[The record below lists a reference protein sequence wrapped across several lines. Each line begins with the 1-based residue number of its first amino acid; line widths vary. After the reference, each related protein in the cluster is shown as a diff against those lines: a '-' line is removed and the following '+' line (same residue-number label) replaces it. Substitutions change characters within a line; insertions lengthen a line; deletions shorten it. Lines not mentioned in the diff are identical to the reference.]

1 MNSRQLK
8 EQSVLSDLTAA
19 YVCSLF
25 MLIAVS
31 ISSSFLLDIFDVFV
45 FNF

>member
-1 MNSRQLK
+1 MNSRQSK

-25 MLIAVS
+25 MLMAVS
-31 ISSSFLLDIFDVFV
+31 ISSRYL
-45 FNF
+45 

>member
-1 MNSRQLK
+1 MNSLQSK

-25 MLIAVS
+25 MLMAVS
-31 ISSSFLLDIFDVFV
+31 ISSFLLDIFDVFV
-45 FNF
+45 FKF

>member
-25 MLIAVS
+25 MLMAVS
-31 ISSSFLLDIFDVFV
+31 ISSFLLDIFDVFV
-45 FNF
+45 FKF

>member
-1 MNSRQLK
+1 MNSRQSK

-25 MLIAVS
+25 MLMAVS
-31 ISSSFLLDIFDVFV
+31 ISSFLLDIFDVFV
-45 FNF
+45 FKF